1 MTFHDVIILINS
13 VWNKDKNN
21 YSYNKLLKKESYELP
36 KKSFFV

>member
-21 YSYNKLLKKESYELP
+21 YSYNILLKKESYKLP